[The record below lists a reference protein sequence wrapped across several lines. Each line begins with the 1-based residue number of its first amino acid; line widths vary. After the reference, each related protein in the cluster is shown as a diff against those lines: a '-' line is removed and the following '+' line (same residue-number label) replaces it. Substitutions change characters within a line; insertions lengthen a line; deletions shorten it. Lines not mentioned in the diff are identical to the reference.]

1 MLGRC
6 ITYVFILTAK
16 FHCFDIAVKAVNF
29 VTIGVTAFR
38 ILLQFLTFSLFLI
51 TKSFDGPIAVS
62 TDDVQLYLSF
72 FCCS

>member
-16 FHCFDIAVKAVNF
+16 FHCFDIALKAVNF
-29 VTIGVTAFR
+29 VTIGITAVR
-38 ILLQFLTFSLFLI
+38 ILLQFLTFSLFLL

-62 TDDVQLYLSF
+62 TDDVHYLF
-72 FCCS
+72 LFCCS